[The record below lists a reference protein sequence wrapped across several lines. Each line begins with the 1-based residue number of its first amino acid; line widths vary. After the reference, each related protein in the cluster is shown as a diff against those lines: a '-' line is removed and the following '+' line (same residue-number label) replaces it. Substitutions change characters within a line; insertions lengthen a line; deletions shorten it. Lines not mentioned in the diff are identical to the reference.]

1 MYSHPVTYSGFVA
14 VAAGLR
20 AFESA
25 TILPESP
32 ISPSEVVPHPL
43 FPDEET
49 EALTLSLFFC
59 KMGMRIVPASYNC
72 YWIK

>member
-1 MYSHPVTYSGFVA
+1 MYSHPVIYSGFVA

-20 AFESA
+20 AFEIA
-25 TILPESP
+25 TILPESL
-32 ISPSEVVPHPL
+32 ISPSEAVPCPL

-49 EALTLSLFFC
+49 EALTFRFFFG
-59 KMGMRIVPASYNC
+59 KMGMRIVPAAYNC